1 MKKKLLLLTVITL
14 LLVSIGTIAA
24 TGQEEVS
31 TGPAEVV
38 FWNGFTGPDRPAVEY
53 LVDQFNDEN
62 ADVDIAMEIMPWD
75 SLFQKLMPALV
86 AGNGPDL
93 MGFDVSRVSEF
104 ADANRLEPLDTYLD
118 ASTVLE
124 KADLV
129 PGMIQG
135 ASYGGKLYGVP
146 MSFASLVMY
155 YNKEHFREVG
165 LDPENPPVNFTEL
178 MQAWEKLLVR
188 DSSGNVVRYPQSL
201 GVKATVPM
209 MPVFFWAAGAEI
221 ITADGKSGLDSSEA
235 LAAAE
240 LIQKAYVDM
249 SVSPLGLTGQESDNV
264 FAAGKASMEWNGPW
278 AINGFTNAGIDL
290 GIALLPAG
298 PAGRVTW
305 AGGTTMVMNKDSK
318 VKDAAWALMEYWNS
332 YDSQQYWAKTVA
344 FPPTRV
350 DMTADTELEK
360 NENLAYFI
368 ESAGFAKIYMAG
380 QTKAGQIEEEV
391 MIPLY
396 ETITRGLKDAK
407 TALAD
412 AHAALNAILQD

>member
-14 LLVSIGTIAA
+14 LLVSVGIITAS
-24 TGQEEVS
+24 GQEEAS
-31 TGPAEVV
+31 AGSAEVV
-38 FWNGFTGPDRPAVEY
+38 FWNGYTGPDRPVVEF
-53 LVDQFNDEN
+53 LVDQFNAEN
-62 ADVDIAMEIMPWD
+62 ADTDIAMEIMPWD

-93 MGFDVSRVSEF
+93 MGFSLSRVPEF
-104 ADANRLEPLDTYLD
+104 ADANRLEPLDAYLD
-118 ASTVLE
+118 ASTLLD

-146 MSFASLVMY
+146 MAFASMVMY
-155 YNKEHFREVG
+155 YNKEHFREAG
-165 LDPENPPVNFTEL
+165 LDPENPPANYTEL
-178 MQAWEKLLVR
+178 LQAWGKLLVK
-188 DSSGNVVRYPQSL
+188 DSNGNVVRYPQSI

-221 ITADGKSGLDSSEA
+221 VTADGKSGLDSPEA

-240 LIQKAYVDM
+240 LIQRAFVDM

-305 AGGTTMVMNKDSK
+305 GGDTAMVMNKDSK
-318 VKDAAWALMEYWNS
+318 VKDAAWSFMEYWNS
-332 YDSQQYWAKTVA
+332 YDNQQYWAKTTA

-350 DMTADTELEK
+350 DMTADAELLK
-360 NENLAYFI
+360 NENLTYFI
-368 ESAGFAKIYMAG
+368 ESAEFAKTYMAG

-412 AHAALNAILQD
+412 AHVALNAILQD